1 MPHSKITSG
10 RPTVTAE
17 EIPSGQV
24 DVATGVDTRL
34 RRLENIVNNNFQ
46 ELKRVIVTS
55 SAGSEQLDD
64 QDKESVGGVRGRI
77 FIRDSMGRR
86 IKEENEERLSALR
99 KQMNESENQ
108 QFQDQ

>member
-1 MPHSKITSG
+1 MLHLTQRPPYNNQMPHFKITSG

-64 QDKESVGGVRGRI
+64 LDKESVGGSEGAFSSETAWADV
-77 FIRDSMGRR
+77 
-86 IKEENEERLSALR
+86 LR
-99 KQMNESENQ
+99 KKTRRG
-108 QFQDQ
+108 

>member
-1 MPHSKITSG
+1 MPHFKITSG

-55 SAGSEQLDD
+55 SAGSEGAFP
-64 QDKESVGGVRGRI
+64 SVAAWA
-77 FIRDSMGRR
+77 RR
-86 IKEENEERLSALR
+86 RSLLR
-99 KQMNESENQ
+99 KKTRSG
-108 QFQDQ
+108 